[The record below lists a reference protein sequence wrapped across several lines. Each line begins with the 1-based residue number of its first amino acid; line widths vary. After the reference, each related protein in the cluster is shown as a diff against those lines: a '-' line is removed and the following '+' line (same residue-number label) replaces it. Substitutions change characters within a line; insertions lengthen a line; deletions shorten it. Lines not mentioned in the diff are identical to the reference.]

1 MCPDKDKNKHSDL
14 NRNTPAS
21 PKEISLTLAL
31 DLAYLNALIA
41 DLPNITATADVKL
54 ALGVASKALKH
65 AADIINRTIPN
76 DRNAFDIA
84 KGYTT
89 RYDNFRFFRPYNA
102 AIAATFDTTYHVAG
116 FAEYVVAEVVG
127 DINCSERYSS
137 ADANCPSLV
146 LHYTDIVAHADAR
159 VAGAFAG
166 IAAELAKKVRDLEA
180 FFNNWKNFKK
190 A

>member
-14 NRNTPAS
+14 NRNAPAS

-41 DLPNITATADVKL
+41 
-54 ALGVASKALKH
+54 
-65 AADIINRTIPN
+65 
-76 DRNAFDIA
+76 
-84 KGYTT
+84 
-89 RYDNFRFFRPYNA
+89 
-102 AIAATFDTTYHVAG
+102 ATFDVTYHVAG

-127 DINCSERYSS
+127 DINCPERSSS